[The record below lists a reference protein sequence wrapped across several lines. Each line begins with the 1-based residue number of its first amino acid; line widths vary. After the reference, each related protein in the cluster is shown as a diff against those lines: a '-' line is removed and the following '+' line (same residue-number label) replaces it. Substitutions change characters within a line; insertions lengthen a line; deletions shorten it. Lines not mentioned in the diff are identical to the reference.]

1 MLMPKRV
8 WTETLKRQETKNFNF
23 MENNNME
30 NTLSLPLSARIS
42 EFLRQRP
49 VIIQLL
55 RFAAIGSINT
65 ALDFIILNFIT
76 KSFNI
81 TSGLELGML
90 NAVSFVIAV
99 IQSYL
104 WNRAWTFTEN
114 SGVSFFQNALRLIL
128 VGGLGF
134 GAFLAVFI
142 GAAYGA
148 TSAFFL
154 IVLFGFFVAELIL
167 WAAFHLQFGQ
177 REGAGHQFTGFIV
190 VSLVG
195 LLINSFIIVIATNLI
210 SPSLQGTVNADTIKN
225 VAKIMATGVSLVWNF
240 IGYKLI
246 VFKK

>member
-1 MLMPKRV
+1 
-8 WTETLKRQETKNFNF
+8 
-23 MENNNME
+23 MENSLN
-30 NTLSLPLSARIS
+30 LSFTARVS

-49 VIIQLL
+49 VIVQML

-90 NAVSFVIAV
+90 NGISFVIAV

-104 WNRAWTFTEN
+104 WNRAWTFSEN
-114 SGVSFFQNALRLIL
+114 TGTSLFQNALRLIL

-134 GAFLAVFI
+134 IAFLAVFI

-148 TSAFFL
+148 VSEFYL
-154 IVLFGFFVAELIL
+154 IVLFGFVVAELIL
-167 WAAFHLQFGQ
+167 WSAFHLQFGP

-190 VSLVG
+190 VSLIG

-210 SPSLQGTVNADTIKN
+210 SPSLQTSVNVDTIKN
-225 VAKIMATGVSLVWNF
+225 VAKVMATAVSLIWNF